1 MIRVDARVARA
12 LAHLNN
18 PEMKPL
24 VDFLRAQRLD
34 VLEQL
39 TKASTEQQIY
49 RLQGEAGTIGE
60 LLGLIEGAEAL
71 LLKLKQ

>member
-1 MIRVDARVARA
+1 
-12 LAHLNN
+12 
-18 PEMKPL
+18 MKPL
-24 VDFLRAQRLD
+24 VDYLRAQRLD

-49 RLQGEAGTIGE
+49 RLQGEAGAIGE
-60 LLGLIEGAEAL
+60 LLGLVEGAEAL

>member
-1 MIRVDARVARA
+1 
-12 LAHLNN
+12 
-18 PEMKPL
+18 MKPL
-24 VDFLRAQRLD
+24 VDYLRAQRLD

-60 LLGLIEGAEAL
+60 LLGLVEGAEAL

>member
-1 MIRVDARVARA
+1 VDY
-12 LAHLNN
+12 L
-18 PEMKPL
+18 K
-24 VDFLRAQRLD
+24 AQRLD

-60 LLGLIEGAEAL
+60 LLGLVEGAEAL